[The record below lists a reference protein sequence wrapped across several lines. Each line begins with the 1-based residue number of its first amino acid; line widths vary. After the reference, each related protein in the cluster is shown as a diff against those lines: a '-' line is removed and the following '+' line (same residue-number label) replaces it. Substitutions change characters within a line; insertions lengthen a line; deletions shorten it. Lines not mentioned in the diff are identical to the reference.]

1 MQNGARPIPQKMRRL
16 PGSTV
21 PRWSTKLGLM
31 GWQKIGNA
39 PVGRDLQRGVRP
51 TYWRQRSEVPQPTI
65 DASEE
70 ATHSAE

>member
-1 MQNGARPIPQKMRRL
+1 MQNREQPIPQKMQRL
-16 PGSTV
+16 TGSTV
-21 PRWSTKLGLM
+21 PCWSTKLGLT
-31 GWQKIGNA
+31 GWQKIGNT
-39 PVGRDLQRGVRP
+39 PVGRDLQLGVRP